1 MCDVQIILIHWN
13 AKNKEKWIWKV
24 ALPSAA
30 TKKLG
35 KDVGFA

>member
-1 MCDVQIILIHWN
+1 MQ
-13 AKNKEKWIWKV
+13 KPKKWIWKV

-30 TKKLG
+30 TKALG